1 MSCFA
6 IDYFATVGRDL
17 SGHPF
22 LQDAIDLDSGAAWQ
36 LIPNAVFP
44 SKMLGR
50 YPDQVII
57 HTYIHIVV
65 VVNDEFSNSA

>member
-17 SGHPF
+17 SAHP
-22 LQDAIDLDSGAAWQ
+22 LLEDAIDLDSETAWQ

-44 SKMLGR
+44 SSMLGR
-50 YPDQVII
+50 YPDQVIKFFI
-57 HTYIHIVV
+57 
-65 VVNDEFSNSA
+65 NN